1 MTPLKKQ
8 LLLIAALGAASAQ
21 AQPREITGESVAEF
35 FDAAYVTQNH
45 AYSLVGL
52 TVSVVHRSEV
62 IFKKGYGF
70 ADLEK
75 RVPVDPDRH
84 LFRIASITKTF
95 TATAVMQLV
104 EQGQL
109 DLEADVQSYLD
120 FDIPKTYSEPI
131 RLKHLLT
138 HTAGFED
145 YNFGGVADELEQ
157 IVPLR
162 EFLIEHM
169 PERVNRPGAFHSYSN
184 YGSALAGYIVAQ
196 TSGMPWADYVKAKL
210 LDPLG
215 MTQTNAHQPRTDGH
229 RQNHAISYSQSGD
242 TFEAQPFHFFAD
254 APNGVMSTTAADM
267 TRWMFVHLNHGELNG
282 VRILGEETSRQMQ
295 TELFRQHP
303 QSNAMLHGLFQER
316 KNGQSLVTHG
326 GSFGKFFSQFVLI
339 PGQQLGLFIAYNADT
354 GRAAN
359 QEMIPAFMDHF
370 FPVDFPEPITP
381 DASVDLGD
389 YVGTYAGLRRNR
401 STFEKLILLM
411 GGVDVR
417 PAGEGV
423 LSLSGAHWIALEKD
437 VFQKMDSPRK
447 LYAQRGDNGEVTHL
461 IFSEGY
467 SAERLA
473 WHEDPALHRALF
485 LLVAVASLLGAI
497 GFVRKLFSRKT
508 DGKPLLPALD
518 RWAVGLACLFTL
530 FVLYRIGSEL
540 NAPTGGFVHGVPPAV
555 KLLLAWILL
564 TVPLALA
571 IGGLAVRQWRRSH
584 GTVMARIRYSF
595 MALINALFVVLLWHW
610 NLLSYYFS

>member
-1 MTPLKKQ
+1 
-8 LLLIAALGAASAQ
+8 
-21 AQPREITGESVAEF
+21 
-35 FDAAYVTQNH
+35 
-45 AYSLVGL
+45 
-52 TVSVVHRSEV
+52 
-62 IFKKGYGF
+62 
-70 ADLEK
+70 
-75 RVPVDPDRH
+75 
-84 LFRIASITKTF
+84 
-95 TATAVMQLV
+95 
-104 EQGQL
+104 
-109 DLEADVQSYLD
+109 
-120 FDIPKTYSEPI
+120 
-131 RLKHLLT
+131 
-138 HTAGFED
+138 
-145 YNFGGVADELEQ
+145 
-157 IVPLR
+157 
-162 EFLIEHM
+162 
-169 PERVNRPGAFHSYSN
+169 
-184 YGSALAGYIVAQ
+184 
-196 TSGMPWADYVKAKL
+196 
-210 LDPLG
+210 
-215 MTQTNAHQPRTDGH
+215 
-229 RQNHAISYSQSGD
+229 
-242 TFEAQPFHFFAD
+242 
-254 APNGVMSTTAADM
+254 
-267 TRWMFVHLNHGELNG
+267 
-282 VRILGEETSRQMQ
+282 
-295 TELFRQHP
+295 
-303 QSNAMLHGLFQER
+303 
-316 KNGQSLVTHG
+316 
-326 GSFGKFFSQFVLI
+326 
-339 PGQQLGLFIAYNADT
+339 
-354 GRAAN
+354 
-359 QEMIPAFMDHF
+359 
-370 FPVDFPEPITP
+370 
-381 DASVDLGD
+381 
-389 YVGTYAGLRRNR
+389 
-401 STFEKLILLM
+401 M

-530 FVLYRIGSEL
+530 FVLYRIDSEL
-540 NAPTGGFVHGVPPAV
+540 NAPTDSFVHGVPPAV